1 MRARTFSLRRAR
13 GAAADTPAPGDA
25 PVGGAPAGSTSA
37 PTPAAPAAGAAPA
50 SASQPGSASQ
60 PDSTSRPGSASQSG
74 SAQSTPVSSA
84 DSAPRAGASPASGA
98 ASGPRSG
105 SRSGG
110 RSGSAS
116 TLTPTSGSGGE
127 SASTLLPRRP
137 VRRRAARFWNDVL
150 TTPGRMS
157 VFALLA
163 IIAVLTGGI
172 VASSTITQRQS
183 YHETLLA
190 EVEPVANASQTLY
203 SSLTIADSAANTAF
217 ITGGIEPAELRERYL
232 QAIATSSS
240 SIIAAS
246 QGLDRTDTE
255 SIEQLALINAQLS
268 TYTGLVET
276 ARTNNRVTNP
286 VGSAYL
292 ASASTLMQDTIL
304 PAAADLYDRQS
315 TSVGQSDR
323 EWSSPPWGSFFLL
336 GLAIAV
342 LLLLQQWLW
351 RLTGRRFNPALA
363 LGSML
368 MVATFLLTMIAGF
381 LAANDNAKGLSEGA
395 APMNELTRQRI
406 NAQKVRAQETLNLV
420 RRTDPEGSAAERA
433 TTLSNVRDTLT
444 VYLDEEDEDSTGR
457 IDLDSQGAVTDA
469 IEALDAWMAAQNRAD
484 SLYQQGDYQGAI
496 TISSGQS
503 EGDSGAAFEEF
514 DESMQDAIEEA
525 RDTLRTRIDNA
536 RRTSSNGPDL
546 IIALSTLAAFA
557 VVVGIAPRIREYL

>member
-1 MRARTFSLRRAR
+1 MRAPIPTRTSEPAT
-13 GAAADTPAPGDA
+13 AASNATA
-25 PVGGAPAGSTSA
+25 T
-37 PTPAAPAAGAAPA
+37 A
-50 SASQPGSASQ
+50 SAANATASATATATGA
-60 PDSTSRPGSASQSG
+60 TSDE
-74 SAQSTPVSSA
+74 AQAT
-84 DSAPRAGASPASGA
+84 SP
-98 ASGPRSG
+98 
-105 SRSGG
+105 
-110 RSGSAS
+110 
-116 TLTPTSGSGGE
+116 
-127 SASTLLPRRP
+127 PRRP
-137 VRRRAARFWNDVL
+137 VRRRAVRIWQDVL

-163 IIAVLTGGI
+163 IIVVLTGGI
-172 VASSTITQRQS
+172 VASNTITQRQS

-190 EVEPVANASQTLY
+190 EVEPVANASQALY

-217 ITGGIEPAELRERYL
+217 ITGGIEPAELRDRYL

-246 QGLDRTDTE
+246 QGLDRTDEE
-255 SIEQLALINAQLS
+255 SIDQLAHINAQLA

-276 ARTNNRVTNP
+276 ARTNNRVANP

-315 TSVGQSDR
+315 TSVGESDR
-323 EWSSPPWGSFFLL
+323 EWSSPPWGSFLLL
-336 GLAIAV
+336 GLAIGV
-342 LLLLQQWLW
+342 LILLQQWLW
-351 RLTGRRFNPALA
+351 RLTGRRANPALA
-363 LGSML
+363 LASLL

-420 RRTDPEGSAAERA
+420 RRTDPEGSATERA
-433 TTLSNVRDTLT
+433 AILGGVRDTLT
-444 VYLDEEDEDSTGR
+444 VYLGDEEDPGS
-457 IDLDSQGAVTDA
+457 ISLDAHGAVTDA
-469 IEALDAWMAAQNRAD
+469 ISALDEWTAAQNRAD

-496 TISSGQS
+496 TISSGQD
-503 EGDSGAAFEEF
+503 EGDSGAAFDEF

-525 RDTLRTRIDNA
+525 RDTLRSRIDNA
-536 RRTSSNGPDL
+536 RRTSSSGPDL

>member
-1 MRARTFSLRRAR
+1 MRARTLARR
-13 GAAADTPAPGDA
+13 GAPGSSD
-25 PVGGAPAGSTSA
+25 GTGSGST
-37 PTPAAPAAGAAPA
+37 PTPG
-50 SASQPGSASQ
+50 SGPGTGGRS
-60 PDSTSRPGSASQSG
+60 
-74 SAQSTPVSSA
+74 
-84 DSAPRAGASPASGA
+84 ASGA
-98 ASGPRSG
+98 RPGA
-105 SRSGG
+105 GG
-110 RSGSAS
+110 
-116 TLTPTSGSGGE
+116 GSGE
-127 SASTLLPRRP
+127 SGTAVQPRHP
-137 VRRRAARFWNDVL
+137 VRRRAARFWSDVL

-157 VFALLA
+157 VFALVAIVVVLA
-163 IIAVLTGGI
+163 GGI

-183 YHETLLA
+183 DHETLLA

-232 QAIATSSS
+232 QAIADSSS
-240 SIIAAS
+240 SIIAAA
-246 QGLDRTDTE
+246 QGLDRNDTE
-255 SIEQLALINAQLS
+255 SIDQLAHINAQLA

-276 ARTNNRVTNP
+276 ARTNNRVANP

-292 ASASTLMQDTIL
+292 ASASALMQDTIL

-342 LLLLQQWLW
+342 LVLLQQWLW
-351 RLTGRRFNPALA
+351 RLTGRRINPALGVA
-363 LGSML
+363 SLL

-433 TTLSNVRDTLT
+433 AVLGGVRDTLT
-444 VYLDEEDEDSTGR
+444 VYLDDEENTGND
-457 IDLDSQGAVTDA
+457 ISLDSHGAVTDA
-469 IEALDAWMAAQNRAD
+469 IEALDEWMAAQNRAD
-484 SLYQQGDYQGAI
+484 SRYQQGDYQGAI
-496 TISSGQS
+496 EISSGQDA
-503 EGDSGAAFEEF
+503 GDSGAAFDEF
-514 DESMQDAIEEA
+514 DESMQAAIEEA

-536 RRTSSNGPDL
+536 RRTSSSGPDL
-546 IIALSTLAAFA
+546 IITLSTLAAFG

>member
-37 PTPAAPAAGAAPA
+37 STPAASAAGATPA
-50 SASQPGSASQ
+50 
-60 PDSTSRPGSASQSG
+60 SASQSG
-74 SAQSTPVSSA
+74 SAQSTPASPA
-84 DSAPRAGASPASGA
+84 DAAPRAGAAPASGA
-98 ASGPRSG
+98 ASGSRSG
-105 SRSGG
+105 SASTSASGS
-110 RSGSAS
+110 RPGSAS

-127 SASTLLPRRP
+127 SSSTLQPRRP

-163 IIAVLTGGI
+163 IITVLTGGI

-255 SIEQLALINAQLS
+255 SIEQLALINAQLA

-276 ARTNNRVTNP
+276 ARTNNRVANP

-457 IDLDSQGAVTDA
+457 INLDSQGAVTDA

>member
-1 MRARTFSLRRAR
+1 MGLPTLTR
-13 GAAADTPAPGDA
+13 GGDPGS
-25 PVGGAPAGSTSA
+25 GGTD
-37 PTPAAPAAGAAPA
+37 PAAGR
-50 SASQPGSASQ
+50 GS
-60 PDSTSRPGSASQSG
+60 PSG
-74 SAQSTPVSSA
+74 SGP
-84 DSAPRAGASPASGA
+84 GA
-98 ASGPRSG
+98 ASGTG
-105 SRSGG
+105 SRAVSGG
-110 RSGSAS
+110 GRGTGPGGGSGTSAE
-116 TLTPTSGSGGE
+116 GSGG
-127 SASTLLPRRP
+127 AGGHKVIQPRRP

-157 VFALLA
+157 VFAVLA
-163 IIAVLTGGI
+163 IVSVLLGGI
-172 VASSTITQRQS
+172 VASQTISMRQS

-190 EVEPVANASQTLY
+190 EVEPVANASQSLY

-240 SIIAAS
+240 SIIAAT
-246 QGLDRTDTE
+246 QGLDRTDEE
-255 SIEQLALINAQLS
+255 SINQLAEINAQLA

-276 ARTNNRVTNP
+276 ARTNNRVANP

-292 ASASTLMQDTIL
+292 ASASALMQDTIL

-315 TSVGQSDR
+315 SSVGESDR

-336 GLAIAV
+336 GLAIA
-342 LLLLQQWLW
+342 LLVLLQQWLW
-351 RLTGRRFNPALA
+351 KITGRRVNPALA
-363 LGSML
+363 LASML

-381 LAANDNAKGLSEGA
+381 LAANNNARGLSEGA

-433 TTLSNVRDTLT
+433 STLGGVRDSLT
-444 VYLDEEDEDSTGR
+444 VYLDPDEQTRSR
-457 IDLDSQGAVTDA
+457 ISLDGDGAVTSA
-469 IEALDAWMAAQNRAD
+469 IEALDDWMAAQNRAD

-496 TISSGQS
+496 TISSGQR
-503 EGDSGAAFEEF
+503 EGDSGAAFDEF

-536 RRTSSNGPDL
+536 RRTSSSGPDL
-546 IIALSTLAAFA
+546 IIALSALAAFA

>member
-1 MRARTFSLRRAR
+1 MRARTLPRRRPR
-13 GAAADTPAPGDA
+13 GAS
-25 PVGGAPAGSTSA
+25 VGGTT
-37 PTPAAPAAGAAPA
+37 PTPAAMSAPA
-50 SASQPGSASQ
+50 
-60 PDSTSRPGSASQSG
+60 
-74 SAQSTPVSSA
+74 
-84 DSAPRAGASPASGA
+84 PR
-98 ASGPRSG
+98 R
-105 SRSGG
+105 
-110 RSGSAS
+110 
-116 TLTPTSGSGGE
+116 GGE
-127 SASTLLPRRP
+127 STSPLQPRRP

-157 VFALLA
+157 VFAVVA

-217 ITGGIEPAELRERYL
+217 ITGGIEPADLRERYL

-255 SIEQLALINAQLS
+255 SIDQLAHINAQLA

-276 ARTNNRVTNP
+276 ARTNNRVANP

-292 ASASTLMQDTIL
+292 ASASALMQDTIL

-315 TSVGQSDR
+315 SSVGQSDR
-323 EWSSPPWGSFFLL
+323 QWSSPPWGSFFLL
-336 GLAIAV
+336 GLAIAL

-351 RLTGRRFNPALA
+351 RLTARRVNPPLALA
-363 LGSML
+363 SML

-420 RRTDPEGSAAERA
+420 RRTDPEGSAGERA
-433 TTLSNVRDTLT
+433 SILGGVRDTLT
-444 VYLDEEDEDSTGR
+444 VYLDDDEDSSNR
-457 IDLDSQGAVTDA
+457 ISLDSHGAVTEA
-469 IEALDAWMAAQNRAD
+469 IEALDDWVAAQNRAD

-496 TISSGQS
+496 TISSGQGQ
-503 EGDSGAAFEEF
+503 GDSGAAFENF

-525 RDTLRTRIDNA
+525 RDTLRTRIDKA
-536 RRTSSNGPDL
+536 RRTSSSGPDL

-557 VVVGIAPRIREYL
+557 VIVGIAPRIREYL

>member
-1 MRARTFSLRRAR
+1 MRARALSRGGPPGASDSTASASTPTPGSTPGSATTSGALGGRGDGR
-13 GAAADTPAPGDA
+13 GAGRRGR
-25 PVGGAPAGSTSA
+25 GGGSGRSGGTAGSGD
-37 PTPAAPAAGAAPA
+37 AGAAL
-50 SASQPGSASQ
+50 
-60 PDSTSRPGSASQSG
+60 
-74 SAQSTPVSSA
+74 
-84 DSAPRAGASPASGA
+84 APRH
-98 ASGPRSG
+98 
-105 SRSGG
+105 
-110 RSGSAS
+110 
-116 TLTPTSGSGGE
+116 
-127 SASTLLPRRP
+127 P
-137 VRRRAARFWNDVL
+137 VRRRAARFWSDVL

-163 IIAVLTGGI
+163 LVTVLAGGI

-232 QAIATSSS
+232 QAIADSSS
-240 SIIAAS
+240 SIIAAA
-246 QGLDRTDTE
+246 QGLDRADTE
-255 SIEQLALINAQLS
+255 SIDQLAHINAQLA

-276 ARTNNRVTNP
+276 ARTNNRVANP

-342 LLLLQQWLW
+342 LVLLQQWLW
-351 RLTGRRFNPALA
+351 RLTGRRINPALGVA
-363 LGSML
+363 SLL

-433 TTLSNVRDTLT
+433 ATLGGVRDTLT
-444 VYLDEEDEDSTGR
+444 VYLDDEEETGSD
-457 IDLDSQGAVTDA
+457 ITLDSHGAVTDA
-469 IEALDAWMAAQNRAD
+469 ISALDQWMAAQNRAD

-496 TISSGQS
+496 EISSGQDA
-503 EGDSGAAFEEF
+503 GDSGAAFDEF
-514 DESMQDAIEEA
+514 DESMQAAIDEA

-536 RRTSSNGPDL
+536 RRTSSSGPDL

-557 VVVGIAPRIREYL
+557 VIVGIAPRIREYL

>member
-1 MRARTFSLRRAR
+1 MGLPTLTRSNDA
-13 GAAADTPAPGDA
+13 GPG
-25 PVGGAPAGSTSA
+25 P
-37 PTPAAPAAGAAPA
+37 
-50 SASQPGSASQ
+50 
-60 PDSTSRPGSASQSG
+60 RPGS
-74 SAQSTPVSSA
+74 
-84 DSAPRAGASPASGA
+84 
-98 ASGPRSG
+98 GPG
-105 SRSGG
+105 SRSGSSSG
-110 RSGSAS
+110 PGAGSGAGTSGGSGSEKIAAS
-116 TLTPTSGSGGE
+116 
-127 SASTLLPRRP
+127 PRRP

-157 VFALLA
+157 VFAVAAIVTILL
-163 IIAVLTGGI
+163 GGI
-172 VASSTITQRQS
+172 VASQTITQRQS
-183 YHETLLA
+183 HHETLLA

-232 QAIATSSS
+232 QAIATSSA

-246 QGLDRTDTE
+246 LGLDRADEE
-255 SIEQLALINAQLS
+255 SIDQLAHINAQLT

-276 ARTNNRVTNP
+276 ARTNNRVANP

-315 TSVGQSDR
+315 TSVGESDR
-323 EWSSPPWGSFFLL
+323 EWSSPPWGSFILL
-336 GLAIAV
+336 GMAIAV
-342 LLLLQQWLW
+342 LVLLQQWLW
-351 RLTGRRFNPALA
+351 KITGRRVNPALA
-363 LGSML
+363 LASLL

-381 LAANDNAKGLSEGA
+381 LAANNNARGLSEGA

-406 NAQKVRAQETLNLV
+406 DAQKVRAQETLNLV

-433 TTLSNVRDTLT
+433 AILGGVRDSLT
-444 VYLDEEDEDSTGR
+444 VYLDPDEQSRSR
-457 IDLDSQGAVTDA
+457 ISLDGDGAVTSA
-469 IEALDAWMAAQNRAD
+469 IEALDDWMAAQNRAD

-496 TISSGQS
+496 TISSGQE
-503 EGDSGAAFEEF
+503 EGDSGAAFDEF

-536 RRTSSNGPDL
+536 RRTSATGPDL
-546 IIALSTLAAFA
+546 IMALSALAAFA

>member
-1 MRARTFSLRRAR
+1 M
-13 GAAADTPAPGDA
+13 
-25 PVGGAPAGSTSA
+25 
-37 PTPAAPAAGAAPA
+37 
-50 SASQPGSASQ
+50 
-60 PDSTSRPGSASQSG
+60 
-74 SAQSTPVSSA
+74 
-84 DSAPRAGASPASGA
+84 
-98 ASGPRSG
+98 
-105 SRSGG
+105 
-110 RSGSAS
+110 
-116 TLTPTSGSGGE
+116 
-127 SASTLLPRRP
+127 
-137 VRRRAARFWNDVL
+137 L

-163 IIAVLTGGI
+163 IITVLTGGI

-255 SIEQLALINAQLS
+255 SIEQLALINAQLA

-276 ARTNNRVTNP
+276 ARTNNRVANP

-457 IDLDSQGAVTDA
+457 INLDSQGAVTDA

>member
-1 MRARTFSLRRAR
+1 MRAPILSRRSDPATPS
-13 GAAADTPAPGDA
+13 GPGAGQASTAVAAA
-25 PVGGAPAGSTSA
+25 
-37 PTPAAPAAGAAPA
+37 A
-50 SASQPGSASQ
+50 SASASATFSPSAS
-60 PDSTSRPGSASQSG
+60 SSAS
-74 SAQSTPVSSA
+74 SS
-84 DSAPRAGASPASGA
+84 DE
-98 ASGPRSG
+98 
-105 SRSGG
+105 
-110 RSGSAS
+110 
-116 TLTPTSGSGGE
+116 TTTVIQ
-127 SASTLLPRRP
+127 PRRP
-137 VRRRAARFWNDVL
+137 VRRRAARIWSDVL

-157 VFALLA
+157 VFALVA
-163 IIAVLTGGI
+163 IIAVLTGGV
-172 VASSTITQRQS
+172 VASGTITQRQS

-217 ITGGIEPAELRERYL
+217 ITGGIEPAELRDRYL

-255 SIEQLALINAQLS
+255 SIDQLARINAQLT

-276 ARTNNRVTNP
+276 ARTNNRVANP

-292 ASASTLMQDTIL
+292 ASASALMQDTIL

-342 LLLLQQWLW
+342 LVMLQQWLW
-351 RLTGRRFNPALA
+351 RLTGRRANPALA
-363 LGSML
+363 LASLL

-420 RRTDPEGSAAERA
+420 RRTDPEGSAADRA
-433 TTLSNVRDTLT
+433 AILGGVRDTLT
-444 VYLDEEDEDSTGR
+444 VYLDDDEDSGNT
-457 IDLDSQGAVTDA
+457 ISLDADGAVTDA
-469 IEALDAWMAAQNRAD
+469 ISALDEWMAAQNRAD

-496 TISSGQS
+496 TISSGQDD
-503 EGDSGAAFEEF
+503 GDSGAAFDEF

-525 RDTLRTRIDNA
+525 RETLRSRIDNA
-536 RRTSSNGPDL
+536 RRTSSSGPDL

-557 VVVGIAPRIREYL
+557 VVVGIAPRVREYL

>member
-1 MRARTFSLRRAR
+1 
-13 GAAADTPAPGDA
+13 GPG
-25 PVGGAPAGSTSA
+25 
-37 PTPAAPAAGAAPA
+37 
-50 SASQPGSASQ
+50 
-60 PDSTSRPGSASQSG
+60 SRPGPG
-74 SAQSTPVSSA
+74 G
-84 DSAPRAGASPASGA
+84 GA
-98 ASGPRSG
+98 RSG
-105 SRSGG
+105 SPSGPGAGSRAGTSGG
-110 RSGSAS
+110 SGSEDIVAS
-116 TLTPTSGSGGE
+116 
-127 SASTLLPRRP
+127 PRRP

-163 IIAVLTGGI
+163 IVTVLLGGT
-172 VASSTITQRQS
+172 VASQTITQRQS
-183 YHETLLA
+183 HHETLLA

-232 QAIATSSS
+232 QAIATSSA

-246 QGLDRTDTE
+246 QGLDRSDEE
-255 SIEQLALINAQLS
+255 SIDQLAHINAQLT

-276 ARTNNRVTNP
+276 ARTNNRVANP

-315 TSVGQSDR
+315 SSVGQSDR
-323 EWSSPPWGSFFLL
+323 EWSSPPWGSFILL
-336 GLAIAV
+336 GMAIAV
-342 LLLLQQWLW
+342 LVLLQQWLW
-351 RLTGRRFNPALA
+351 KITGRRVNPALA
-363 LGSML
+363 LASLL

-381 LAANDNAKGLSEGA
+381 LAANNNARGLSEGA

-433 TTLSNVRDTLT
+433 ATLSDVRDSLT
-444 VYLDEEDEDSTGR
+444 VYLDPDEQSRSR
-457 IDLDSQGAVTDA
+457 ISLDGDGAVTSA
-469 IEALDAWMAAQNRAD
+469 IEALDDWMAAQNRAD

-496 TISSGQS
+496 TISSGQD
-503 EGDSGAAFEEF
+503 EGDSGAAFDEF

-536 RRTSSNGPDL
+536 RRTSATGPDL
-546 IIALSTLAAFA
+546 IIALSALTAFA
-557 VVVGIAPRIREYL
+557 VIVGIAPRIREYL